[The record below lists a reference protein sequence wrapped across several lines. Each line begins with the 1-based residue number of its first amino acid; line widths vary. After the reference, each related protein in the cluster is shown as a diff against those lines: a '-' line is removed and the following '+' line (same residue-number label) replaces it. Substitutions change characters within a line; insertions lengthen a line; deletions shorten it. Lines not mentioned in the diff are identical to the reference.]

1 MSNPTELP
9 DLDKLEALARAAT
22 PGPWAWWTSNSVLR
36 LSADDGIDGGVLHAY
51 SRRSHADICCG
62 ESDRAFIAAA
72 NPAAVLALIAIARRA
87 QPEGEAPQ
95 ADDVARK
102 ELLLALQAVLD
113 TCATKSGAPKMSHL
127 GTLAALNTA
136 IDVATRA
143 APAAQHADSGALE
156 AADERVDAIVT
167 GLYHRFKGWSKRGF
181 GADDVTW
188 CEVKADVIALIA
200 AQSQGAPALPTAR
213 AGDPDVDAA
222 QWAEVFYRNAET
234 FTVRD
239 LGIVRA
245 AWKEATRRAAQ
256 LDGGQGEGEGE

>member
-9 DLDKLEALARAAT
+9 DLD
-22 PGPWAWWTSNSVLR
+22 PCPF
-36 LSADDGIDGGVLHAY
+36 
-51 SRRSHADICCG
+51 CG
-62 ESDRAFIAAA
+62 ERDVEPRGPFHLLWGMHCNGCNVKTQGFVSKEDAIAAW
-72 NPAAVLALIAIARRA
+72 NRRA

-95 ADDVARK
+95 AEQAWEKLTDATFMDFGRLVDV
-102 ELLLALQAVLD
+102 LLSNGVYEYGRQVNQVD
-113 TCATKSGAPKMSHL
+113 WTQVR
-127 GTLAALNTA
+127 
-136 IDVATRA
+136 DWRYA
-143 APAAQHADSGALE
+143 APAAQHAESGVPVALNGYIYHNRAE
-156 AADERVDAIVT
+156 A
-167 GLYHRFKGWSKRGF
+167 L
-181 GADDVTW
+181 
-188 CEVKADVIALIA
+188 A

-256 LDGGQGEGEGE
+256 LDGGQGEGKAHA